1 MTLDLRDMSD
11 VSKMRFLAML
21 KRERTDVL
29 NEADGVHEIEGG
41 SDNEDHLRAYA
52 DILGDF
58 IEQMER

>member
-11 VSKMRFLAML
+11 ISEKRFLAML
-21 KRERTDVL
+21 KRERTNVL
-29 NEADGVHEIEGG
+29 NEADAIHEIEGR
-41 SDNEDHLRAYA
+41 SDSEDHLRSYA

>member
-11 VSKMRFLAML
+11 ISKERFLAML

-29 NEADGVHEIEGG
+29 NEADAIHEIEGI
-41 SDNEDHLRAYA
+41 SDSEDHLRAYA
-52 DILGDF
+52 DILCDF

>member
-11 VSKMRFLAML
+11 ISNMRFLAML

-29 NEADGVHEIEGG
+29 YEADGVHEIEGR
-41 SDNEDHLRAYA
+41 SDNEYHLRAYA
-52 DILGDF
+52 DILSDF